1 MRKRC
6 TSDTTRLSASAS
18 DSSCTSLDWLTVS
31 KKRSRSIDATHT
43 LPASA
48 WRLTARSASWADLPG
63 RKPYESGWNPGSKMG
78 TSCCATACWT
88 MRSMAVGMPSSL
100 TFPLSLL
107 GISTRLTGLG
117 RYLPLSIL
125 SVSASWLASSQAGSS
140 ATPMPSTPPAPPFLT
155 TRSHAACMF
164 SREQMRS
171 SRYSV
176 LPTCIASSSSS
187 SVLHASVGASG
198 YSRGSA
204 PAIPGWPS
212 KSIRSC
218 LPSSARMV
226 FLSDSLRLG
235 SALRGRRRRYYGLC

>member
-1 MRKRC
+1 
-6 TSDTTRLSASAS
+6 
-18 DSSCTSLDWLTVS
+18 
-31 KKRSRSIDATHT
+31 
-43 LPASA
+43 
-48 WRLTARSASWADLPG
+48 
-63 RKPYESGWNPGSKMG
+63 MG

-88 MRSMAVGMPSSL
+88 MRSTAVGMPSSL

-107 GISTRLTGLG
+107 GISTRLTGSG

-171 SRYSV
+171 SRSSV

-204 PAIPGWPS
+204 PALPGWPS
-212 KSIRSC
+212 NSIRSC

-235 SALRGRRRRYYGLC
+235 SALPRGRPRVLWPLLTPHGSLLLRAARRRCPSPGRPAPLRSFPAREASRGKTHTFPLVRLPHLRPRHPCSYWASACLAASPAASA